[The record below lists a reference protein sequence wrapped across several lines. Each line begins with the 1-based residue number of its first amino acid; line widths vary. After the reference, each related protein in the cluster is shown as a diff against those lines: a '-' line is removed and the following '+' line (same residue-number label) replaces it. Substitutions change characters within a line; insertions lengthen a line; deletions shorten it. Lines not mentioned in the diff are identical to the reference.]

1 MFEQKRRDGVGPCD
15 YGYDSYGACHLES
28 TSSFTQSA
36 VLTRALFERERL
48 AAAARAGERERRNAG
63 RGGWKAEAQR
73 EVRAE
78 GGSIS
83 SLMPRRKDG
92 WGEREGIEVL
102 SGREGL

>member
-28 TSSFTQSA
+28 TSSFTRSA

-48 AAAARAGERERRNAG
+48 AAAAAGRVGERERRNAD

-83 SLMPRRKDG
+83 SLMPRRKDR
-92 WGEREGIEVL
+92 WGRGKV
-102 SGREGL
+102 